1 MTATG
6 PSGLIVIDKPEGTTS
21 HGVVGRVRR
30 IMGTRKVGHAG
41 TLDPMATGV
50 LVVGVGRATRLLGHL
65 ALHDKDYGATI
76 RLGASTVTD
85 DREGDVVSVADPQRL
100 AAVTESDIGVAMGA
114 LTGEIDQ
121 VPTSVSAIKVDGRR
135 AHALVRAGEDVDL
148 APRRVKVE
156 RFDLRGIRRAEEW
169 IDLDVDVT
177 CSTGTYVRAL
187 ARDLGMTLGV
197 GGHLTRLRRTRV
209 GAWSL
214 SSVVTWQMLEDA
226 VDPTTRL
233 KGLGECAAE
242 AFPTVVVGDDA
253 VAWIVNGRPLADV
266 LPGPVLEPTAVM
278 DPGGGLL
285 ALVGPSDRGASYLA
299 VFTG

>member
-214 SSVVTWQMLEDA
+214 SSAVTWQMLEDA

>member
-214 SSVVTWQMLEDA
+214 SSAVTWQMLEDA
-226 VDPTTRL
+226 VDPTTGL